1 MFTRNVLKLLYKL
14 RRNKHFNKQAC
25 SVLMILCSLLRH
37 YQSIIS
43 AVDQAVIDQITMVI
57 RQIVNPDQFLSQA
70 NELLEARDNTS
81 L

>member
-1 MFTRNVLKLLYKL
+1 
-14 RRNKHFNKQAC
+14 
-25 SVLMILCSLLRH
+25 MILCSLLRH